1 MVRTKLASPGLP
13 TPLPSEESVRGS
25 DRPAFINCSKSG
37 LDQPRYGEKVSYYPA
52 VCLETGEVEWMEL
65 EGNSNSETSA
75 AFLDR
80 LRKKH
85 SGPLARIHRNEGV

>member
-1 MVRTKLASPGLP
+1 MDAQGRAGL
-13 TPLPSEESVRGS
+13 
-25 DRPAFINCSKSG
+25 SG